1 MKICVVLFACL
12 TPIAGCGVPYLH
24 EKLTAKDGTVREVTV
39 FAPHLLTDGAVGK
52 FSVTPSGTVT
62 LTNANSKSDV
72 SGQDLLNAL
81 MLLNSLRGGAV
92 IVPTTQP

>member
-1 MKICVVLFACL
+1 MKVLVVLLACL
-12 TPIAGCGVPYLH
+12 TLIGCG
-24 EKLTAKDGTVREVTV
+24 
-39 FAPHLLTDGAVGK
+39 FASISETRPAGSQVSGFGAPFLSDPSIGK
-52 FSVTPSGTVT
+52 FRMVGTTRGTST
-62 LTNANSKSDV
+62 LELASFNSKSDV